1 MAILNTIRKR
11 TTVLIIVI
19 GLALF
24 SFVISGIF
32 TSSTF
37 QGQGGFTSSIAE
49 VNGNPIPLEK
59 FQQSLEIATRTYG
72 SALSNTA
79 MVSMVVEQEI
89 RGELLDQQ
97 FDQLGLEVEGDQL
110 LDYISASAYAD
121 VPEFQDEYGQ
131 FDRYK
136 FKAAIA
142 EWRATNPAQY
152 DAWLNDEAR
161 FLQAAKERMYFTL
174 VQAGITATN
183 AEAATTFKVKNDKV
197 SFEYLQLPYNSVAD
211 SLVKVSEADIKAHVS
226 QFPERFKQDEERDLR
241 YVHFKDLASEED
253 QQAVLASIT
262 ELMTA
267 AEEFDANT
275 NKTLS
280 RPSFAETDN
289 VAEFLSRYSDVA
301 YDSVPRPRNQLPVEH
316 ADSITSLAVGESY
329 GPYKH
334 GDTYKVSRLMDY
346 NKYGSVRARH
356 ILVAYEGA
364 ERAAS
369 TVSRTKEE
377 ARAKA
382 RELLAKA
389 RGTEVAFAQLA
400 TEESD
405 GPTASR
411 GGDLGYFLNGDM
423 VDAFNDYAFSNPI
436 GAIGLVETSFGFHVV
451 KVEDKRDVYQVA
463 TLVRNIEPS
472 EATINKLYTDATTF
486 EMKAK
491 DSDWK
496 QFPLIAQDMGYSF
509 NPITKLKA
517 FTENLPVLGS
527 QRSIVKWA
535 FDGQTKIG
543 DIRRFDLADGYV
555 IAQVVK
561 QRKEGLQSPEDVSP
575 LVIAQIRDQKKAALL
590 LKQNAGQSWEAAS
603 ALSQVQSGTASALST
618 DASVIPGIGTE
629 PFVVGN
635 ALTLQEQ
642 GESQWLKG
650 GQGIY
655 KVRVTA
661 KTPAMELP
669 VIEPYARSIAEERVA
684 QGSQSAYEA
693 LKKAA
698 KIVDNRAIIY

>member
-59 FQQSLEIATRTYG
+59 FQQSLEIASRTYG

-97 FDQLGLEVEGDQL
+97 FDKLGLEVEGDQL
-110 LDYISASAYAD
+110 LDYISASAYAN
-121 VPEFQDEYGQ
+121 VPEFQDDYGQ
-131 FDRYK
+131 FDRFK

-142 EWRATNPAQY
+142 EWRATNPLQY

-161 FLQAAKERMYFTL
+161 FVQAAKERMYFTL

-183 AEAATTFKVKNDKV
+183 AEATTTFKVKNDKV
-197 SFEYLQLPYNSVAD
+197 SFEYLQLPYSSVAD
-211 SLVKVSEADIKAHVS
+211 SLVKVSEAEIKAHLS
-226 QFPERFKQDEERDLR
+226 KFPERFKQDEERDLR
-241 YVHFKDLASEED
+241 YVYFKELASEQD
-253 QQAVLASIT
+253 VKAVLDGIT
-262 ELMTA
+262 ALLVPS
-267 AEEFDANT
+267 EEFDINSNT
-275 NKTLS
+275 TVA
-280 RPSFAETDN
+280 RESFTETGD
-289 VAEFLSRYSDVA
+289 VAGFLSRYSDVA
-301 YDSVPRPRNQLPVEH
+301 YDSVPIPPTQLPVEH
-316 ADSITSLAVGESY
+316 ADSIIKLSIGASY

-334 GDTYKVSRLMDY
+334 GNTYKVSRLMDY
-346 NKYGSVRARH
+346 IKDGSVRARH
-356 ILVAYEGA
+356 ILVAYQGS

-369 TVSRTKEE
+369 TITRSKEE

-382 RELLAKA
+382 RELLTKA
-389 RGTEVAFAQLA
+389 RSAEVVFTKLA
-400 TEESD
+400 TDESD
-405 GPTASR
+405 DPTASR

-472 EATINKLYTDATTF
+472 ETTINNLYTDATSF

-491 DSDWK
+491 SSDWK
-496 QFPLIAQDMGYSF
+496 QFPLIADDMGYAF
-509 NPITKLKA
+509 NPITNLKA
-517 FTENLPVLGS
+517 FTEDLPVLGA
-527 QRSIVKWA
+527 QRGIVKWA
-535 FDGQTKIG
+535 FDAQTKIG
-543 DIRRFDLADGYV
+543 NIRRFDVADGYV
-555 IAQVVK
+555 ITQVVK
-561 QRKEGLQSPEDVSP
+561 QRKEGLQAPEDISP
-575 LVIAQIRDQKKAALL
+575 LEIARIRDDKKAALL
-590 LKQNAGQSWEAAS
+590 LQQNAGQSWEATS
-603 ALSQVQSGTASALST
+603 AIAQIQIGTASALST
-618 DASVIPGIGTE
+618 DISVIPGLGTE
-629 PFVVGN
+629 PFVVGK

-642 GESQWLKG
+642 EESQWLKG
-650 GQGIY
+650 GLGIY
-655 KVRVTA
+655 KIRVTA
-661 KTPAMELP
+661 KTAALELP
-669 VIEPYARSIAEERVA
+669 VIEPYARSIAEERIA

-693 LKKAA
+693 LKKTAD
-698 KIVDNRAIIY
+698 IVDNRAIIY

>member
-11 TTVLIIVI
+11 TTVLIVVI

-37 QGQGGFTSSIAE
+37 QGQGGFTTSIAE
-49 VNGNPIPLEK
+49 VNGTPIPLEK
-59 FQQSLEIATRTYG
+59 FQQSLEIANRTYG
-72 SALSNTA
+72 SALSNSA

-89 RGELLDQQ
+89 RGALLDQQ
-97 FDQLGLEVEGDQL
+97 FEALGLEVEGDQL
-110 LDYISASAYAD
+110 LDYISASAYAN
-121 VPEFQDEYGQ
+121 VPEFQDEFGQ
-131 FDRYK
+131 FDRFK

-174 VQAGITATN
+174 VQAGLTATTT
-183 AEAATTFKVKNDKV
+183 EAATAFKVKNDKV
-197 SFEYLQLPYNSVAD
+197 SFEYLQLPYASVAD
-211 SLVKVSEADIKAHVS
+211 SLVKVSEADIKAHMS
-226 QFPERFKQDEERDLR
+226 KFPERFKQDEERDLR
-241 YVHFKDLASEED
+241 YVHFKDLPSEADE
-253 QQAVLASIT
+253 QAVLDGIT
-262 ELMTA
+262 ALLTP
-267 AEEFDANT
+267 AEEFDTAT
-275 NKTLS
+275 NSTVT
-280 RPSFAETDN
+280 RPSFTETED
-289 VAEFLSRYSDVA
+289 VAAFLARYSDVA
-301 YDSVPRPRNQLPVEH
+301 YDSVPRPRVQLPAEH
-316 ADSITSLAVGESY
+316 VDSIVNLAVGESY

-334 GDTYKVSRLMDY
+334 GNAYKVSRLV
-346 NKYGSVRARH
+346 NAIKNGSVRARH

-369 TVSRTKEE
+369 TITRTKEE
-377 ARAKA
+377 AQAKA

-389 RGTEVAFAQLA
+389 RTAEVAFAQLA

-423 VDAFNDYAFSNPI
+423 VDAFNDYAFSNPV

-486 EMKAK
+486 EMKTK

-496 QFPLIAQDMGYSF
+496 QFPLIAQDVGYSF
-509 NPITKLKA
+509 NPITNLKA
-517 FTENLPVLGS
+517 FTENLPALGA

-535 FDGQTKIG
+535 FDENTEVG
-543 DIRRFDLADGYV
+543 DIRRFDVSDGYV

-561 QRKEGLQSPEDVSP
+561 RRAEGLQSPEDVSP
-575 LVIAQIRDQKKAALL
+575 LVIAQIRDEKKASLL
-590 LKQNAGQSWEAAS
+590 LKQYASQNWEAAS
-603 ALSQVQSGTASALST
+603 SLDQVQSGTASALST

-629 PFVVGN
+629 PFVVGK

-642 GESQWLKG
+642 QESQWLKG
-650 GQGIY
+650 GLGIY
-655 KVRVTA
+655 KVKVTS
-661 KTPAMELP
+661 KTPAIELP

-684 QGSQSAYEA
+684 QGSQAAYEA

-698 KIVDNRAIIY
+698 KIVDNRAIVY

>member
-59 FQQSLEIATRTYG
+59 FQQSLEIASRTYG
-72 SALSNTA
+72 SALSNSA

-97 FDQLGLEVEGDQL
+97 FDKLGLEVEGDQL
-110 LDYISASAYAD
+110 LDYISASAYAN
-121 VPEFQDEYGQ
+121 VPEFQDDYGQ
-131 FDRYK
+131 FDRFK

-142 EWRATNPAQY
+142 EWRATNPLQY

-161 FLQAAKERMYFTL
+161 FVQAAKERMYFTL

-197 SFEYLQLPYNSVAD
+197 SFEYLQLPYSSVAD
-211 SLVKVSEADIKAHVS
+211 SLVKVSEAEIKAHLS
-226 QFPERFKQDEERDLR
+226 KFPERFKQDEERDLR
-241 YVHFKDLASEED
+241 YVYFKERASEQDVKE
-253 QQAVLASIT
+253 VLDGIT
-262 ELMTA
+262 ALLVPS
-267 AEEFDANT
+267 EEFDTNT
-275 NKTLS
+275 STS
-280 RPSFAETDN
+280 VTRESFTETDD
-289 VAEFLSRYSDVA
+289 VVGFLSRYSDVA
-301 YDSVPRPRNQLPVEH
+301 YDSVPIPRTQLPVEH
-316 ADSITSLAVGESY
+316 ADSIIKLSIGASY
-329 GPYKH
+329 GPFKH
-334 GDTYKVSRLMDY
+334 GNTYKVSRLMDY
-346 NKYGSVRARH
+346 IKDGSVRARH
-356 ILVAYEGA
+356 ILVAYQGS

-369 TVSRTKEE
+369 TITRTKEE

-382 RELLAKA
+382 RELLTKA
-389 RGTEVAFAQLA
+389 RSAEVAFIKLA
-400 TEESD
+400 TDESD

-472 EATINKLYTDATTF
+472 ETTINSLYTDATSF

-491 DSDWK
+491 SGDWK
-496 QFPLIAQDMGYSF
+496 QFPLIADDMGYAF

-517 FTENLPVLGS
+517 FTEDLPVLGA
-527 QRSIVKWA
+527 QRGIVKWA
-535 FDGQTKIG
+535 FDAQTKIG
-543 DIRRFDLADGYV
+543 DIRRLDVADGYV
-555 IAQVVK
+555 ITQVVK
-561 QRKEGLQSPEDVSP
+561 QRKEGLQAPEDISP
-575 LVIAQIRDQKKAALL
+575 LEIARIRDEKKAALL

-603 ALSQVQSGTASALST
+603 AIAQIQTGTASALST
-618 DASVIPGIGTE
+618 DISVIPGLGTE
-629 PFVVGN
+629 PYVVGK

-642 GESQWLKG
+642 EESQWLKG
-650 GQGIY
+650 GLGIY
-655 KVRVTA
+655 KIRVTA
-661 KTPAMELP
+661 KTAALELP
-669 VIEPYARSIAEERVA
+669 VIEPYARSIAEERIA

-693 LKKAA
+693 LKKTAD
-698 KIVDNRAIIY
+698 IVDNRAIIY